1 MAIETIATRLRE
13 KVMTARVVQRSAAEA
28 TLNRQF
34 EAETSRAFSLPRAHA
49 FRRFAERGLPT
60 RRVESWHYTDLR
72 AALRE
77 AAPLATAPDA
87 STIETARQ
95 ILAARR
101 RLAAWRLVL
110 LNGRVIAELCEP
122 LPPGASIARDEPPPA
137 DVDDPMVAL
146 NEAMSL
152 DAHVLTVSDGATIE
166 GPIEIVHLAIATD
179 ARSLYSRFAI
189 SLGVGASS
197 SFVETFV
204 GAGHGVQRNSSTIV
218 MLAEGAKAKHIVVV
232 EDNAELH
239 IESQIVQLASRAEFH
254 SFAIVA
260 GAALTRRQ
268 LFHKLVGEEARVT
281 LGGLTLLDGTRH
293 ADTTLQVV
301 HAAKAGTS
309 REYYRAI
316 VDDQAVGVFQGKVIV
331 ESAAQK
337 TDGAMKSQAVLLSP
351 QAQMNAKP
359 ELEIF
364 ADDVVCG
371 HGATVGSLDPE
382 QLFYMM
388 ARGIERGEA
397 ESMLL
402 EAFGEEAIARIDD
415 DALAEA
421 LRQPFRTWLVREHA
435 ARVHDEGRA
444 ISTESAS

>member
-1 MAIETIATRLRE
+1 
-13 KVMTARVVQRSAAEA
+13 MTARVPQRSAAEA

-34 EAETSRAFSLPRAHA
+34 EAETALSSSMRRAHA

-77 AAPLATAPDA
+77 AAPLAPAPDR
-87 STIETARQ
+87 STIETGRQ

-101 RLAAWRLVL
+101 RSAAWRLVL
-110 LNGRVIAELCEP
+110 LNGRVVAELCEP
-122 LPPGASIARDEPPPA
+122 LPPGASIARDEPPTA

-146 NEAMSL
+146 NEAMSV
-152 DAHVLTVSDGATIE
+152 DVHTLTVADGATIE
-166 GPIEIVHLAIATD
+166 GPIEIVHLTIAKD

-189 SLGVGASS
+189 SLGVGASA

-204 GAGHGVQRNSSTIV
+204 GAGHGAQRNSSTIL
-218 MLAEGAKAKHIVVV
+218 MLAVGAKAKHIVVV
-232 EDNAELH
+232 EDNADLH
-239 IESQIVQLASRAEFH
+239 IESQISQLASRAEFH

-268 LFHKLVGEEARVT
+268 LFHKLVGEEAKIT

-331 ESAAQK
+331 ESAAHK

-402 EAFGEEAIARIDD
+402 QAFGEEAIGRIDD
-415 DALAEA
+415 NALAEA
-421 LRQPFRTWLVREHA
+421 LRQPFRTWLVRENT
-435 ARVHDEGRA
+435 ARVHDEGKA
-444 ISTESAS
+444 ISTESVS